1 MSVLFVF
8 TLVEKVITNRYV
20 AFAFLALLQVIFL
33 LVMYWM
39 IDEVNVLDD
48 REERRQKKKSMW
60 GKLYSNL
67 K

>member
-20 AFAFLALLQVIFL
+20 AFTFLALLQVVFL